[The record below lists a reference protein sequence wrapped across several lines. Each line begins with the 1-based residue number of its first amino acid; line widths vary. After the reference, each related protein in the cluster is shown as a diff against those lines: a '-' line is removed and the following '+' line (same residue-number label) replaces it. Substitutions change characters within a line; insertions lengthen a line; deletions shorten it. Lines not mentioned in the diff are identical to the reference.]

1 MEEEKDELES
11 LKNENLYLKA
21 EIENIRKRYIK
32 MIEDEKN
39 RATYDTTIKLS
50 NTYDDFN
57 RVFKLVDVDNPLYN
71 GLDMI
76 KKSILNTFNSLGLV
90 KIECDEYNNELHEVI
105 SVIESDKDAID
116 EISTGWLYRDKV
128 VKPSKIILYK
138 KQSDV

>member
-90 KIECDEYNNELHEVI
+90 KIECDEYDNELHEVI

-138 KQSDV
+138 KQSNV